1 MTRVKVVAAVIV
13 GEHHGFPQHILIS
26 RRADH
31 LHQGGLWEFPG
42 GKIDGDETP
51 HAALLREL
59 KEELN
64 MVVTKASPLMQITHD
79 YPDKKI
85 SLDIWTVTEFNGL
98 PVGVEGQEIRWVS
111 LQDLPNFEFPEAN
124 QAILGKLS
132 PQD

>member
-31 LHQGGLWEFPG
+31 LHQGGLWESPR

-79 YPDKKI
+79 YPDKKV

-124 QAILGKLS
+124 QAILGQLS

>member
-13 GEHHGFPQHILIS
+13 GERHGFPQHILIS

-79 YPDKKI
+79 YPDKKV

-124 QAILGKLS
+124 QAILGQLS
-132 PQD
+132 PQN

>member
-1 MTRVKVVAAVIV
+1 MKVILVSAVALVDPDGRVLLAQRPEGKAMA
-13 GEHHGFPQHILIS
+13 
-26 RRADH
+26 
-31 LHQGGLWEFPG
+31 GLWEFPG

-79 YPDKKI
+79 YPDKKV

-124 QAILGKLS
+124 QAILGQLS
-132 PQD
+132 PQN

>member
-13 GEHHGFPQHILIS
+13 GEHRGFPQHILIS

-79 YPDKKI
+79 YPDKKV

-124 QAILGKLS
+124 QAILGQLS
-132 PQD
+132 PQN